1 MNPRAEIGR
10 ERRRMIQVRKAFE
23 TCLAQ
28 RDDDAH
34 DPTDFYLACGDYIV
48 WTMARLHDQDQR
60 IHDLLKE
67 RLDPG
72 LTDVHE
78 QLAGLNDRQAKSRAF
93 TAEFQ
98 QAVTALRNVGPSGRS
113 EFETAAQ
120 AFVDLFTTLMAPRK
134 NPFQE
139 HTDVLFTDSDWID
152 IAGVSNESLAEEQEL
167 YELVEATAPAGIDP
181 KNYTAGHSAA

>member
-23 TCLAQ
+23 TYLTQ

-78 QLAGLNDRQAKSRAF
+78 QLAGLNERQAKSRAF
-93 TAEFQ
+93 TADFQ
-98 QAVTALRNVGPSGRS
+98 QAVKALRDSGAS
-113 EFETAAQ
+113 GQGEFEEAAR
-120 AFVDLFTTLMAPRK
+120 AFVNLFTSLRAPRK

-152 IAGVSNESLAEEQEL
+152 IAGVSTESLAEEKEL
-167 YELVEATAPAGIDP
+167 YELVGATAPAGIDP
-181 KNYTAGHSAA
+181 ANYTAEHAA

>member
-23 TCLAQ
+23 ISLVQ
-28 RDDDAH
+28 RDDDAR
-34 DPTDFYLACGDYIV
+34 DLTDFYLACGDYIV

-67 RLDPG
+67 CLDPG
-72 LTDVHE
+72 LTAVHE
-78 QLAGLNDRQAKSRAF
+78 QLADLNERQEKSRAF
-93 TAEFQ
+93 TDKFH
-98 QAVTALRNVGPSGRS
+98 QAVEALRTSGAAGRS
-113 EFETAAQ
+113 DFETAAQ

-139 HTDVLFTDSDWID
+139 HTDELFGDSDWID
-152 IAGVSNESLAEEQEL
+152 IAGVTDESLGEELDL
-167 YELVEATAPAGIDP
+167 YGRVEASAPAGIDP
-181 KNYTAGHSAA
+181 SGYTAEHSTS

>member
-10 ERRRMIQVRKAFE
+10 ERRRQIQVRQAFE
-23 TCLAQ
+23 AGLAKNA
-28 RDDDAH
+28 DDAM
-34 DPTDFYLACGDYIV
+34 DLAEFYLACGDYIV
-48 WTMARLHDQDQR
+48 WSMARLHDQDQR

-72 LTDVHE
+72 RTDVHE
-78 QLAGLNDRQAKSRAF
+78 QLAGLNERQAKSRVF

-98 QAVTALRNVGPSGRS
+98 QAVEALRDSGTS
-113 EFETAAQ
+113 GQEEFEEAAR
-120 AFVDLFTTLMAPRK
+120 AFVELFTSLMAPRK

-152 IAGVSNESLAEEQEL
+152 IAGVSAESLAEEKEL
-167 YELVEATAPAGIDP
+167 YELVETVAPAGIEP
-181 KNYTAGHSAA
+181 ANYTAEHVAG